1 MNLDS
6 QKILK
11 YCRNFCCSFEHG
23 YAVVSDNLIK
33 QLESFLGS
41 VRNKETFC
49 YASLNS
55 SGLMNFDSQKIL
67 VDSYDVYLTLFG
79 AMLCSTVGSYFHL
92 FWEVGGLFTVLC
104 SVASLLWLCFTSPQ
118 RVARRVSLLLMA
130 AYYFGAS
137 VGLFTKYLFEMAQAL
152 VATFLAGT
160 TIGVA
165 IFYSKALITR
175 ERSDIYLGF
184 LLYSCAQIVSCFQV
198 NAIDIIDSH
207 TAHAMFKV
215 IVVQILFMGYLVVY
229 SQEILY
235 NAHLGDIDIVNCTLT
250 VFFHLPEYHQK
261 RYTIF
266 LWNYD
271 AVKAKKGYAND
282 NEVPPKNNKDRKN
295 WENFD

>member
-33 QLESFLGS
+33 PLESFLGS

-67 VDSYDVYLTLFG
+67 VDSYDVSEEGLTLIDG
-79 AMLCSTVGSYFHL
+79 C
-92 FWEVGGLFTVLC
+92 
-104 SVASLLWLCFTSPQ
+104 
-118 RVARRVSLLLMA
+118 LLLRKH
-130 AYYFGAS
+130 S
-137 VGLFTKYLFEMAQAL
+137 ILAL
-152 VATFLAGT
+152 QPCCATFLAGT

-250 VFFHLPEYHQK
+250 VFFHLPGILVHAA
-261 RYTIF
+261 RV
-266 LWNYD
+266 LCLPD
-271 AVKAKKGYAND
+271 
-282 NEVPPKNNKDRKN
+282 
-295 WENFD
+295 

>member
-1 MNLDS
+1 MILEAMNAV
-6 QKILK
+6 KW
-11 YCRNFCCSFEHG
+11 YFNRNWRRR
-23 YAVVSDNLIK
+23 D
-33 QLESFLGS
+33 
-41 VRNKETFC
+41 
-49 YASLNS
+49 
-55 SGLMNFDSQKIL
+55 LMNSGTIPVPAHEIL
-67 VDSYDVYLTLFG
+67 ETVYLTLFG

-137 VGLFTKYLFEMAQAL
+137 VGLFTKYLFEMAQAKHSIL
-152 VATFLAGT
+152 ALQPCCATFLAGT

-250 VFFHLPEYHQK
+250 VFFHLPGILVHAA
-261 RYTIF
+261 RV
-266 LWNYD
+266 LCLPD
-271 AVKAKKGYAND
+271 
-282 NEVPPKNNKDRKN
+282 
-295 WENFD
+295 